1 MKYGKK
7 IDVRFRYKM
16 KGRKPVEEQVYRF
29 DGFDVI
35 YDKVLGRMYADT
47 NYVDRQDYRRVS
59 VALLFDLA
67 ERGEI
72 DVWQFSNDKLIWMAQ
87 DGKVTNMFDAG
98 IVEW

>member
-7 IDVRFRYKM
+7 VDIRFRYKM
-16 KGRKPVEEQVYRF
+16 KERKPVEEQVYRF

-35 YDKVLGRMYADT
+35 YDNVLGRMYADT
-47 NYVDRQDYRRVS
+47 GYVDRHDYRRVS
-59 VALLFDLA
+59 VGLLFDLA
-67 ERGEI
+67 ERDEI
-72 DVWQFSNDKLIWMAQ
+72 DVWQFSNDRLVWMAQ